1 VNIKQPLA
9 TRKGNCVCR
18 YEDNAFA
25 ARSLESWKARR
36 AGPKGLVHLT
46 LFRGL
51 QSLLPPSDAEVG
63 FENADAVAGD
73 GNLRVLSILE
83 REDDFAGEPG
93 IDFVDPVNVDQ
104 RGAVNAQEARWV
116 EAALEIGNGLIDR
129 VAAAFNDGVGE
140 LVLGD
145 EVGDGVEVKK
155 RDALTDAR
163 GDATRI
169 VGCWLRSEAASC
181 SRSRLGSRCQSGL
194 GRAQAAE
201 FFEGAGQLR
210 GFYRFNKIVNGV
222 DLEGAEC
229 VFVVGGGEDHE
240 GLHGE
245 ARKQI
250 EAVDAGHLNVEEEH
264 VDGGGGLRVEIGE
277 SLRGVGR
284 SGDDLKIV
292 EAGEQALERSMAR
305 GSSSTR

>member
-1 VNIKQPLA
+1 M
-9 TRKGNCVCR
+9 
-18 YEDNAFA
+18 
-25 ARSLESWKARR
+25 
-36 AGPKGLVHLT
+36 
-46 LFRGL
+46 
-51 QSLLPPSDAEVG
+51 
-63 FENADAVAGD
+63 
-73 GNLRVLSILE
+73 
-83 REDDFAGEPG
+83 
-93 IDFVDPVNVDQ
+93 DPVAVDQ
-104 RGAVNAQEARWV
+104 RGAMNAEEARGV
-116 EAALEIGNGLIDR
+116 EAALEFDDGLIDD
-129 VAAAFNDGVGE
+129 VPMSIDDGLSE
-140 LVLGD
+140 LV
-145 EVGDGVEVKK
+145 VSYKMSDGLDVKK

-169 VGCWLRSEAASC
+169 VGLLAAQRSSELLEKQAWVA
-181 SRSRLGSRCQSGL
+181 LPVGL
-194 GRAQAAE
+194 GDGAQAAE

-292 EAGEQALERSMAR
+292 EAGEQALEPLNGERFIVDEIGAEWSGFHSQFHCAR
-305 GSSSTR
+305 FLCGKRHANHGLFVFARDGKLAGLAEEQFKTRDEIAQAVLGRDGFE